1 MRQHRARPDNS
12 GAAAATAAP
21 PAPSS
26 LRRPPWRKVLWA
38 RQEGYDDAHTS
49 EDFLAE
55 LVVNATVPQRDYGT
69 VVWSSLVVDQQ
80 LATVAAVG
88 AASHHVYKVRRRRWG
103 EALFGKMRHLP
114 VAPWGCKDGSW
125 PLARARHLSPYAL
138 SHRRQYLEPG
148 LFYFPVPLPISPGQ
162 CHSGAVRSSPAVAHN
177 FTPAPTMQGS
187 ITPRQLLLADALLML
202 LGSLLYLG
210 SALWSAS
217 KAATSGQAGA
227 WLGDHQHRVPSSPAR
242 MRQSPAKAA
251 PLADV
256 GGRGSPSK
264 QQHRHGPQRHQQ
276 PDPPDPAG
284 LPLGLPAAAGW
295 WPRIADGASSLAALA
310 AATALLSPLLGT
322 LTETVSS
329 DSIIACACLL
339 LLAHLYLHDYHFS
352 AGLTSQLSGSLA
364 LGCAVCGSVLVAS
377 RLGSP
382 QGVYAQVGQ
391 AGEAPRPCSS
401 GRPRLL
407 STVAACITHTSM
419 CATASA

>member
-1 MRQHRARPDNS
+1 MQQHRARPDKC

-88 AASHHVYKVRRRRWG
+88 AASHHVYR
-103 EALFGKMRHLP
+103 
-114 VAPWGCKDGSW
+114 
-125 PLARARHLSPYAL
+125 
-138 SHRRQYLEPG
+138 
-148 LFYFPVPLPISPGQ
+148 
-162 CHSGAVRSSPAVAHN
+162 
-177 FTPAPTMQGS
+177 GS

-382 QGVYAQVGQ
+382 QGVYAQLLLSLELYILGPYCRRQVAAASPAAHLALT
-391 AGEAPRPCSS
+391 AGLVAAAAALLAPLSPLLTSVFGCAILFVTFLCPMWLVRIHKFKAAINGPWDEAV
-401 GRPRLL
+401 PRL
-407 STVAACITHTSM
+407 STAVTRHLARH
-419 CATASA
+419 